1 MEKVFIIDYT
11 GVNANIAQ
19 IQVLASIIKDMVNNK
34 FSIESKDLLYNIP
47 LPLMYKT
54 WESLYE
60 FCQKYSNAIIFV
72 IKSEILGLS
81 KYICDKYDY
90 NLPDSII
97 YLRLFALQN
106 QFDKL
111 NNIDLIKMK
120 GSEVIELT
128 DSLINTY
135 MLLNNDIGNYF
146 LNVFCDC
153 KDFDYQ
159 LKLKPCCVDL
169 SWVRDLWGFGR
180 LIIYEFK
187 KIDRKNFEMIF
198 QVRMQEMA
206 CQCRF
211 LSFWACL
218 LQIISCTS
226 LPKRVLDSFR
236 SFALCLLKNVDSAF
250 IHYIIVEQ
258 SPLNNNN
265 VLNRGSND
273 NTTRIKVYFTYEDG
287 EPLMVR
293 FDLPHKG
300 VPYLHINIED
310 ANGKTPSF
318 NHCKLSISPF
328 KENILKP
335 LEESLMT
342 FNYSGINFSH
352 STPDIDHSILH
363 KVKLERAL
371 FGLSPIIWSTIIFTQ
386 IYNDDNKG
394 IYNWDEKH
402 QKDISKQSYDYINEC
417 RNVLKHEIALYGISE
432 SLSDFDVFDLIYNEI
447 NYDKKNIN

>member
-1 MEKVFIIDYT
+1 MEKVFTIDYT
-11 GVNANIAQ
+11 GVDANIAQ
-19 IQVLASIIKDMVNNK
+19 IQVMASIIKDMVNNK

-47 LPLMYKT
+47 LPSMYKT

-60 FCQKYSNAIIFV
+60 FCQKHSNDIIFI
-72 IKSEILGLS
+72 IKSEILGSS
-81 KYICDKYDY
+81 KYKCDKYDY

-111 NNIDLIKMK
+111 NNIDFANMK
-120 GSEVIELT
+120 ESEVIELT

-135 MLLNNDIGNYF
+135 MFLSNDIGNYF
-146 LNVFCDC
+146 LNVFCDSQA
-153 KDFDYQ
+153 FDSQ
-159 LKLKPCCVDL
+159 SKFKPCYINL
-169 SWVRDLWGFGR
+169 SWIRDLWGFGR
-180 LIIYEFK
+180 FIIYELK
-187 KIDRKNFEMIF
+187 ETDRKKFETIF
-198 QVRMQEMA
+198 QVRMQEIA

-226 LPKRVLDSFR
+226 LPKKVLDSFR
-236 SFALCLLKNVDSAF
+236 CFAFCLLKNVDSAF

-265 VLNRGSND
+265 NVLDRGSND

-287 EPLMVR
+287 EPLMAR

-300 VPYLHINIED
+300 VPYLHISIED
-310 ANGKTPSF
+310 ANGKTPSI
-318 NHCKLSISPF
+318 NHCKLSISQF

-352 STPDIDHSILH
+352 STPDVDHSILH

-371 FGLSPIIWSTIIFTQ
+371 FGICPIIWSTIIFTQ
-386 IYNDDNKG
+386 IYNKDNKG
-394 IYNWDEKH
+394 IYNWDETH
-402 QKDISKQSYDYINEC
+402 QKDVSKQAYNYINEC
-417 RNVLKHEIALYGISE
+417 RNVLKHEIELYGISE
-432 SLSDFDVFDLIYNEI
+432 PLNDFDVFDLMYNEI
-447 NYDKKNIN
+447 YYDKKI

>member
-1 MEKVFIIDYT
+1 
-11 GVNANIAQ
+11 
-19 IQVLASIIKDMVNNK
+19 
-34 FSIESKDLLYNIP
+34 
-47 LPLMYKT
+47 
-54 WESLYE
+54 
-60 FCQKYSNAIIFV
+60 
-72 IKSEILGLS
+72 
-81 KYICDKYDY
+81 
-90 NLPDSII
+90 
-97 YLRLFALQN
+97 
-106 QFDKL
+106 
-111 NNIDLIKMK
+111 
-120 GSEVIELT
+120 
-128 DSLINTY
+128 
-135 MLLNNDIGNYF
+135 
-146 LNVFCDC
+146 
-153 KDFDYQ
+153 
-159 LKLKPCCVDL
+159 
-169 SWVRDLWGFGR
+169 
-180 LIIYEFK
+180 
-187 KIDRKNFEMIF
+187 
-198 QVRMQEMA
+198 MQEMA

-211 LSFWACL
+211 LSFWACI

-258 SPLNNNN
+258 SPLNNNNN

-432 SLSDFDVFDLIYNEI
+432 PLSDFDVFDLIYNEI